1 MSTDSLEKTAPVAT
15 ATKRPLSRDLAG
27 LAVSGLVTIVV
38 AAIGGLATAVT
49 IDGWY
54 AEAEKTLLNPPN
66 ALFGPVWTTLYTLLA
81 VSAWVI
87 WRQPASPE
95 RTRALRVYA
104 GQLAFS
110 SAWSPLFFVLYE
122 VTGPSALWI
131 ALGWIVVLDFIVL
144 ANIAAFWA
152 VKRRAAWLLIPYG
165 LWLLFATALNASI
178 AVVNS

>member
-1 MSTDSLEKTAPVAT
+1 MSTQSTEDTQVASTTRSL
-15 ATKRPLSRDLAG
+15 RRDLGG
-27 LAVSGLVTIVV
+27 LLGSGLLTLGI

-66 ALFGPVWTTLYTLLA
+66 ALFGPVWTVLYTLLA
-81 VSAWVI
+81 VSAWLV
-87 WRQPASPE
+87 WRQPASSE
-95 RTRALRVYA
+95 RTRALRVYL

-110 SAWSPLFFVLYE
+110 SAWSPLFFVLYDI
-122 VTGPSALWI
+122 TGPSALWI

-144 ANIAAFWA
+144 ANIAVFWA
-152 VKRRAAWLLIPYG
+152 VNRVAASLLVPYG